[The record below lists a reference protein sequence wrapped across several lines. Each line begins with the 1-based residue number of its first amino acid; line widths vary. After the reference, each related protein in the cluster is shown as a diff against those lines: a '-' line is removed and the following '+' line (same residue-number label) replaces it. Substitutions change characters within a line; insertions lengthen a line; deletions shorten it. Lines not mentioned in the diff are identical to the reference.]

1 MRAVK
6 TNENGVKRFCQKILS
21 KVDASL
27 FTCSRQP
34 TTLQATTSK
43 NDTVTTI
50 VCIVCIVY
58 TYVNTT
64 RMGRSTRGCSSS
76 MRCLRFSQL
85 LIWISLCLDLV
96 SSFGLSRAVQS
107 LSKRHLAKNDHQH
120 RPNFFRGESALL
132 RAGAISDNDVLNSS
146 SDELLNLGTEAYSRG
161 ELDEAKDLW
170 KVAVERDESNASAHH
185 QLGLLYKRQNNL
197 SEASASLQHAID
209 AQPDQKD
216 NGIKFELGNIL
227 AQMGYIEE
235 AEDIFRDILSRDDR
249 SFVKMALANLLLD
262 GKGHR
267 SEALE
272 VYSDACHAG
281 PTAMAFLAGVTA
293 DSMGDHS
300 AALEFYKKSYYN
312 YAADEDA
319 ALHLMQGYL
328 REGNHT
334 AADALR
340 SRLPSHTLSSLEY
353 ALSTPV
359 GMEPSMQFFTYDM
372 IHLALQNTVKNDGL
386 VLEFGVYHGKT
397 IRMIGS
403 YFPDIPVH
411 GFDTFSGI
419 PDDWHFTPK
428 NSYSTHGA
436 LPQAPENVQYHVGLF
451 SDTLPGFL
459 KDYPDENIRFMNIDC
474 DLYSST
480 KDIFDVVHDRVVPG
494 TIIIFDEYV
503 MNPNWKRDEYKAFQE
518 AVVKYG
524 WKYKY
529 LGISLVSQQAVVQ
542 IID

>member
-1 MRAVK
+1 
-6 TNENGVKRFCQKILS
+6 
-21 KVDASL
+21 
-27 FTCSRQP
+27 
-34 TTLQATTSK
+34 
-43 NDTVTTI
+43 
-50 VCIVCIVY
+50 
-58 TYVNTT
+58 
-64 RMGRSTRGCSSS
+64 
-76 MRCLRFSQL
+76 MRCLRLSQL

-96 SSFGLSRAVQS
+96 SSFDLSRAVQS
-107 LSKRHLAKNDHQH
+107 LSKRHFATPNGHQQ
-120 RPNFFRGESALL
+120 RPTYFRGDAALL
-132 RAGAISDNDVLNSS
+132 RAGALSETDINKFA

-170 KVAVERDESNASAHH
+170 KGAVVRDEYNAAAHY
-185 QLGLLYKRQNNL
+185 QLGRLFKRQNNL
-197 SEASASLQHAID
+197 SEASASFRCAID

-216 NGIKFELGNIL
+216 NDIQYELGSTL
-227 AQMGYIEE
+227 TQMGYIEE
-235 AEDIFRDILSRDDR
+235 AEDIFRDILSRVDQ
-249 SFVKMALANLLLD
+249 SFVKMSLANLLLD
-262 GKGHR
+262 GKGQK
-267 SEALE
+267 SEALK
-272 VYSDACHAG
+272 VYSDACQAG
-281 PTAMAFLAGVTA
+281 PTAMTFLAGVTA

-300 AALEFYKKSYYN
+300 AALEFYKKSYYD

-319 ALHLMQGYL
+319 ALHLMAGYL
-328 REGNHT
+328 REGNQT

-340 SRLPSHTLSSLEY
+340 SRLPGHTLSSLEY
-353 ALSTPV
+353 VLSTSV
-359 GMEPSMQFFTYDM
+359 GMDPSMQFFTYDM
-372 IHLALQNTVKNDGL
+372 IHLALQNTSKDSGL

-397 IRMIGS
+397 LRMIAS

-436 LPQAPENVQYHVGLF
+436 LPQAPDNVQYHVGLF

-459 KDYPDENIRFMNIDC
+459 NDHPDENIRFMNIDC

-480 KDIFDVVHDRVVPG
+480 KDIFDAVHDRVVPG

-518 AVVKYG
+518 AVVQYG

-542 IID
+542 IIA